1 MEEFLIPFLVTA
13 AQQYPMLMT
22 ILMVIGVL
30 RAVNKPLFALWR
42 SYVQAT
48 PTKADDE
55 ILDTIE
61 RSKITKA
68 ILFVLDWTASIR
80 IPEKTQPV
88 ELPKGN
94 GQ

>member
-1 MEEFLIPFLVTA
+1 
-13 AQQYPMLMT
+13 MLMAA
-22 ILMVIGVL
+22 LMVIGIL
-30 RAVNKPLFALWR
+30 RAVNKPFFTLWR

-55 ILDTIE
+55 LLDKVE

-68 ILFVLDWTASIR
+68 ILFVLDWTASIKV
-80 IPEKTQPV
+80 PDKVQPV